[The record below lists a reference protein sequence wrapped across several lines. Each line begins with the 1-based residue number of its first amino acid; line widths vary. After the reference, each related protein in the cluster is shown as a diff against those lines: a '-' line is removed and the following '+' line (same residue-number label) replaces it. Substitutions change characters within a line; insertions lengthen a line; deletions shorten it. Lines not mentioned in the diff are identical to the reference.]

1 MITAAESPMEKE
13 YQYEGVDYIWLCVED
28 NFKTDFLGSGLLQYA
43 LGMIERSE
51 ANHEPIVV
59 HW

>member
-1 MITAAESPMEKE
+1 MEKE